1 MMNFG
6 NIAWKGA
13 AFAGLLVGL
22 IACQN
27 EDPNK
32 LLGGGPSAKPCPP
45 DTGGAGGTGGS
56 STGGTAGSGGAASS
70 SSGTGG
76 ATSSSS
82 SSSTSSSGSGTGN
95 AILDARVISYS
106 EALRTAAIK
115 LTGSMPTLT
124 QMDNIRLAQDPKV
137 FYEKYVDEFLNSPR
151 FPARMIELWKNTFR
165 SGGAAMGA
173 IPNRDGAPNFAA
185 KIITEGLDYR
195 LMFTA
200 TSGTCPTFD
209 SATGAF
215 TATDC
220 PNGPVTAGV
229 LSDMGL
235 MYQYASAL
243 GFRRTRFIQETFT
256 CRKLPAEWSSTPIP
270 KGAGSYTSP
279 WPFDSIATIDNELT
293 EVDGRIA
300 FKDTTAAICANCH
313 TTMNHRTPIFAAYDD
328 NGKYVEPVM
337 GMDGILQFSVVV
349 PVEGSPLAKMSDYL
363 VPGEVT
369 AWKFGKP
376 ANNVLEFG
384 QQMAQDDEVARCAVV
399 RMWNYAFS
407 KGDAVYDL
415 GDVPDGVIGGL
426 VNDFKSNGYN
436 LRNTVRAVFVHDDFV
451 RY

>member
-13 AFAGLLVGL
+13 AFAGLVVGL

-32 LLGGGPSAKPCPP
+32 LLGGPSAKPCPP
-45 DTGGAGGTGGS
+45 DNGATGGS
-56 STGGTAGSGGAASS
+56 GGTTGGTTGSGGKTTTASS
-70 SSGTGG
+70 GG
-76 ATSSSS
+76 GGSMATSSSGAS
-82 SSSTSSSGSGTGN
+82 SSGTGN
-95 AILDARVISYS
+95 AILDARVLSYP
-106 EALRTAAIK
+106 EALRTAALK
-115 LTGSMPTLT
+115 LTGRMPTLK
-124 QMDNIRLAQDPKV
+124 QMEDIRLSPDPKKT
-137 FYEKYVDEFLNSPR
+137 YETFVDDFMNSPQ

-165 SGGAAMGA
+165 SGGAASMIA
-173 IPNRDGAPNFAA
+173 PNRDGAPNFAA
-185 KIITEGLDYR
+185 KLITEGLDYR
-195 LMFTA
+195 QLFTA
-200 TSGTCPTFD
+200 TAGTCPTFD
-209 SATGAF
+209 AATGVF
-215 TATDC
+215 TAADC
-220 PNGPVTAGV
+220 ANGPITAGI

-279 WPFDSIATIDNELT
+279 WPFDSIATIDNPLT

-328 NGKYVEPVM
+328 NGKYVEPTPDPV
-337 GMDGILQFSVVV
+337 DGILQFSVVV
-349 PVEGSPLAKMSDYL
+349 PIEGSPPAKMSDYL
-363 VPGEVT
+363 VPGEQT

-376 ANNVLEFG
+376 AANVLEFG
-384 QQMAQDDEVARCAVV
+384 NQMAADDEVARCAVV
-399 RMWNYAFS
+399 RMWDYAFS

-415 GDVPDGVIGGL
+415 GDVPDAVIGNL
-426 VNDFKSNGYN
+426 VNDFKANGYN
-436 LRNTVRAVFVHDDFV
+436 LRNTLRAVFVHDDFV

>member
-6 NIAWKGA
+6 NITWKGA
-13 AFAGLLVGL
+13 ALAGLVVGL

-32 LLGGGPSAKPCPP
+32 LLGGPSAKPCPP

-56 STGGTAGSGGAASS
+56 PTGGTAGSGGAVS

-76 ATSSSS
+76 MSMASSSGNG
-82 SSSTSSSGSGTGN
+82 SSSGSGTGN
-95 AILDARVISYS
+95 AVLDSRVVSYS
-106 EALRTAAIK
+106 EALRTAALK
-115 LTGSMPTLT
+115 LTGRMPTLT
-124 QMDNIRLAQDPKV
+124 EMDNIRLAPDPKLV
-137 FYEKYVDEFLNSPR
+137 YEKYVDDFLASPR
-151 FPARMIELWKNTFR
+151 FAARMIELWKNTFR
-165 SGGAAMGA
+165 SGGEVSANA
-173 IPNRDGAPNFAA
+173 PNRDGAPHFAA
-185 KIITEGLDYR
+185 KLIAEGLDYR

-209 SATGAF
+209 SATGTF

-229 LSDMGL
+229 LSDLGL

-256 CRKLPAEWSSTPIP
+256 CRKLPAEWSPTPIP

-293 EVDGRIA
+293 DVDGRIA

-328 NGKYVEPVM
+328 NGKYVEPVL
-337 GMDGILQFSVVV
+337 GMDGILQYSVVV
-349 PVEGSPLAKMSDYL
+349 PVEGSPPAKMSDYL
-363 VPGEVT
+363 IPGEVT

-376 ANNVLEFG
+376 AANVLEFG
-384 QQMAQDDEVARCAVV
+384 NQMAADDEIARCAVV

-415 GDVPDGVIGGL
+415 GDVPDSVIGGL

>member
-13 AFAGLLVGL
+13 ALGGLLVGL
-22 IACQN
+22 IACQGA
-27 EDPNK
+27 DPNQ
-32 LLGGGPSAKPCPP
+32 LLGDPNAVPCPP
-45 DTGGAGGTGGS
+45 DTGGAGGTGSGN
-56 STGGTAGSGGAASS
+56 STGGTTGSGSVASS
-70 SSGTGG
+70 SSSGG
-76 ATSSSS
+76 GSSTASSSS
-82 SSSTSSSGSGTGN
+82 SSSSGSGTGN
-95 AILDARVISYS
+95 ATLDARVISYS
-106 EALRTAAIK
+106 EALRTAALK
-115 LTGSMPTLT
+115 LTGRMPTLT
-124 QMDNIRLAQDPKV
+124 EMDNIRLAPDPKLV
-137 FYEKYVDEFLNSPR
+137 YEKYVDDYLKSPR
-151 FPARMIELWKNTFR
+151 FAARMIELWKNTFR
-165 SGGAAMGA
+165 SGGAAAGNV
-173 IPNRDGAPNFAA
+173 PNRDGAPNFAA
-185 KIITEGLDYR
+185 KLIAEGLDYR

-209 SATGAF
+209 SMTGTF
-215 TATDC
+215 TAADC

-279 WPFDSIATIDNELT
+279 WPFDSIATIDNPLT
-293 EVDGRIA
+293 DVDGRIA

-328 NGKYVEPVM
+328 NGKYIEPVM
-337 GMDGILQFSVVV
+337 DVDGILLYSVAV
-349 PVEGSPLAKMSDYL
+349 PVEGSPMAKMSDYL
-363 VPGEVT
+363 IPGEVT

-376 ANNVLEFG
+376 AANVLEFG
-384 QQMAQDDEVARCAVV
+384 QRMAEDEEIARCAVV

-415 GDVPDGVIGGL
+415 GDVPDAVIGTL
-426 VNDFKSNGYN
+426 VNDFKANGYN
-436 LRNTVRAVFVHDDFV
+436 LRNTLRAVFVHEDFV

>member
-13 AFAGLLVGL
+13 ALAGLVVGL
-22 IACQN
+22 IACQDQ
-27 EDPNK
+27 DPNV
-32 LLGGGPSAKPCPP
+32 LLGGPNAEPCPP
-45 DTGGAGGTGGS
+45 DVGVGGSGGS

-70 SSGTGG
+70 SSSGG
-76 ATSSSS
+76 SNTTSSSS
-82 SSSTSSSGSGTGN
+82 SSSSSGSSTGN
-95 AILDARVISYS
+95 ATLDARVISYT
-106 EALRTAAIK
+106 EALRTTAIK
-115 LTGSMPTLT
+115 LTGKMPTLT
-124 QMDNIRLAQDPKV
+124 QMEAIRLAPDPKAA
-137 FYEKYVDEFLNSPR
+137 YEKFVDEFLNSPR

-165 SGGAAMGA
+165 SGGAAGGGV
-173 IPNRDGAPNFAA
+173 PNRDGAPNFAA
-185 KIITEGLDYR
+185 KLITEGLDYR

-209 SATGAF
+209 SATGTF
-215 TATDC
+215 TAMDC
-220 PNGPVTAGV
+220 ANGPVTAGV
-229 LSDMGL
+229 LSDAGL

-279 WPFDSIATIDNELT
+279 WPFDSIATIDNPLT

-337 GMDGILQFSVVV
+337 GMDGLLQFSVVV

-376 ANNVLEFG
+376 AANVLEFG
-384 QQMAQDDEVARCAVV
+384 QHMAADDEVARCAVV

-415 GDVPDGVIGGL
+415 GDVPDAVIGGL
-426 VNDFKSNGYN
+426 VNDFKANGYN
-436 LRNTVRAVFVHDDFV
+436 LRTTLRSVFVHEDFV